1 VTVPGDGPAKE
12 QTRNDRFE
20 YRAVATPDVKTP
32 NPPRAYVRAYYEGGL
47 YQCKCCHCLRVY
59 LTLTVCSDGC
69 AFRRGCNFDSEGWA

>member
-1 VTVPGDGPAKE
+1 VTAPGDGPTKK

-47 YQCKCCHCLRVY
+47 YQCKCFHCLLLY

-69 AFRRGCNFDSEGWA
+69 AFRRGRDFDSEGWA